1 MMRWG
6 QWLPSTLPFTQLCV
20 AAWWCTDV
28 DTFEVY
34 SRGHF
39 WLRGGVQPW
48 TLSRCTAVD
57 TSGCVVPVVYSRGH
71 FRGVQTW
78 TLRGILILQRG
89 CDGWRCGPWGRA
101 LANARY
107 CAGIY
112 MRGPHPWVL
121 LLGVV
126 LTAHAL
132 GVQGMPME
140 SAARLVSADFY
151 CRWWLRRKVG

>member
-1 MMRWG
+1 M
-6 QWLPSTLPFTQLCV
+6 
-20 AAWWCTDV
+20 
-28 DTFEVY
+28 
-34 SRGHF
+34 
-39 WLRGGVQPW
+39 
-48 TLSRCTAVD
+48 
-57 TSGCVVPVVYSRGH
+57 
-71 FRGVQTW
+71 
-78 TLRGILILQRG
+78 QRG